1 MLDLTLIPAISTTL
15 PPVFHA
21 RHLIDGQWRDSA
33 DGATLDR
40 LSPAHGTVVSRA
52 ALGGKAEA
60 EAAIAAAS
68 AAFDDG
74 RWRRLS
80 GKARAAVL
88 LRAADLIEA
97 NVERMALIETLESG
111 KPITQ
116 ARGEVSGAADL
127 WRYAASLARS
137 LHGDSHNTLGEDILA
152 VVLKEPIGV
161 VSIITPWNFPFWILS
176 QKLPFALAA
185 GCSCVVK
192 PSELTPSTTVI
203 MGELLAEAGLPAGV
217 VNIVLGQGQPVGAA
231 LASDSRVAMV
241 TFTGSTAVGRGIAA
255 AAAQSLKKVALE
267 LGGKNPQVIFP
278 DADLE
283 SAADAV
289 VFGVF
294 FNVGQCCNSGSR
306 IVVHEDIAEAF
317 TARVVELSRQVAFGD
332 PLDPATQVGAIVS
345 PEHGAKIDAYVATAR
360 RAGAVVALG
369 GAALRVPGLGPQF
382 YQPTIVTNVTA
393 DMAIAREEVF
403 GPVLTILT
411 FRGLDQALAL
421 VNDAD
426 YGLSAGVW
434 SENIHTCLAFARGAQ
449 AGTVWTN
456 TWMDGFPEV
465 TFGGVKQSG
474 LGREI
479 GRYGLE
485 EFHEIKSLVMRIG
498 RSRAAWVRPRTPS
511 GQ

>member
-1 MLDLTLIPAISTTL
+1 MLDLTLIPAIETTL
-15 PPVFHA
+15 PPVFLA
-21 RHLIDGQWRDSA
+21 RHLINGKWQDSA
-33 DGATLDR
+33 DGATTDR
-40 LSPAHGTVVSRA
+40 LSPSHGVVVSRA
-52 ALGGKAEA
+52 TKGGKAEA
-60 EAAIAAAS
+60 DAAIAAART
-68 AAFDDG
+68 AFDDG
-74 RWRRLS
+74 RWSGLS
-80 GKARAAVL
+80 GKARATVL
-88 LRAADLIEA
+88 LKVADLIEA
-97 NVERMALIETLESG
+97 NTDRMALIETLEAG

-116 ARGEVSGAADL
+116 SRGEVSGAADL

-137 LHGDSHNTLGEDILA
+137 LHGDSHNSLGQDMLA

-185 GCSCVVK
+185 GCTCVVK

-203 MGELLAEAGLPAGV
+203 LGELLAEAGLPTGV
-217 VNIVLGQGQPVGAA
+217 VNIVLGLGQPVGAT
-231 LASDSRVAMV
+231 LASDPRVDMI

-255 AAAQSLKKVALE
+255 AASATLKKVALE

-283 SAADAV
+283 CAADAV
-289 VFGVF
+289 VFGIY
-294 FNVGQCCNSGSR
+294 FNAGQCCNSGSR
-306 IVVHEDIAEAF
+306 IIVHEDIAEAF
-317 TARVVELSRQVAFGD
+317 TARIVDLSRQVAFGD

-345 PEHGAKIDAYVATAR
+345 PEHGAKIDGYVAAAR
-360 RAGAVVALG
+360 KAGARIALG
-369 GAALRVPGLGPQF
+369 GGPLQVPGLGPQF
-382 YQPTIVTNVTA
+382 YQPTVVTGITP

-403 GPVLTILT
+403 GPVLTVLT
-411 FRGLDQALAL
+411 FRTLDEALKL

-479 GRYGLE
+479 GRFGLD
-485 EFHEIKSLVMRIG
+485 EFMEIKSLVMRIG
-498 RSRAAWVRPRTPS
+498 RTRAPWVRPR
-511 GQ
+511 

>member
-1 MLDLTLIPAISTTL
+1 MLDLTLIPAVQTSL
-15 PPVFHA
+15 PPVFEA

-33 DGATLDR
+33 DGARSER
-40 LSPAHGTVVSRA
+40 LSPSHGMVVSRA
-52 ALGGKAEA
+52 ARGGRAEA
-60 EAAIAAAS
+60 EAAIAAARS
-68 AAFDDG
+68 AFDDG
-74 RWRRLS
+74 RWSSLS

-88 LRAADLIEA
+88 LKVADLIEV
-97 NVERMALIETLESG
+97 NVDRMALIETLESG

-127 WRYAASLARS
+127 WRYAASLART
-137 LHGDSHNTLGEDILA
+137 LHGDSHNSLGADMLA
-152 VVLKEPIGV
+152 VVLNEPIGV

-185 GCSCVVK
+185 GCTCVVK

-203 MGELLAEAGLPAGV
+203 LGELLGEAGLPAGV
-217 VNIVLGQGQPVGAA
+217 VNIVLGYGQPVGAT
-231 LASDSRVAMV
+231 LASDPRVDMV
-241 TFTGSTAVGRGIAA
+241 TFTGSTAVGKGIAA
-255 AAAQSLKKVALE
+255 AATGTLKKVALE

-289 VFGVF
+289 VFGVY

-306 IVVHEDIAEAF
+306 IIVHEDIAETF
-317 TARVVELSRQVAFGD
+317 TARVVELSKRVAFGD
-332 PLDPATQVGAIVS
+332 PLDPATQVGAIVT
-345 PEHGAKIDAYVATAR
+345 PEHGAKIDSYVGAAR
-360 RAGAVVALG
+360 RAGAKIALG
-369 GAALRVPGLGPQF
+369 GEALTIPGLGGQF
-382 YQPTIVTNVTA
+382 YQPTIVTDVTP
-393 DMAIAREEVF
+393 DMHIAREEVF
-403 GPVLTILT
+403 GPVLTVLSFCT
-411 FRGLDQALAL
+411 LDEALHL

-434 SENIHTCLAFARGAQ
+434 SENIHTCLAFARGAE

-479 GRYGLE
+479 GRYGLD
-485 EFHEIKSLVMRIG
+485 EFMEIKSLVMRIG
-498 RSRAAWVRPRTPS
+498 RTRAPWVRSR
-511 GQ
+511 

>member
-1 MLDLTLIPAISTTL
+1 MLDLTLIPAIQTNL
-15 PPVFHA
+15 PPVFEA
-21 RHLIDGQWRDSA
+21 RHLIGGHWQDT
-33 DGATLDR
+33 DGATSDR
-40 LSPAHGTVVSRA
+40 LSPSHGIVVSRA
-52 ALGGKAEA
+52 PIGTIQVAG
-60 EAAIAAAS
+60 AAIAAARM
-68 AAFDDG
+68 AFDDG
-74 RWRRLS
+74 RWSQIS
-80 GKARAAVL
+80 GKARATIL
-88 LRAADLIEA
+88 LKVADLIEA

-116 ARGEVSGAADL
+116 SRGEIAGAADL

-137 LHGDSHNTLGEDILA
+137 LYGDSHNSLGQDMLA

-185 GCSCVVK
+185 GCTCVVK

-203 MGELLAEAGLPAGV
+203 LGELLLEAGLPTGV
-217 VNIVLGQGQPVGAA
+217 VNIVLGYGQPVGAT
-231 LASDSRVAMV
+231 LASDPRVDMV

-255 AAAQSLKKVALE
+255 AASGTLKKVALE

-289 VFGVF
+289 TFGVY

-306 IVVHEDIAEAF
+306 IIVHEDIAKAF
-317 TARVVELSRQVAFGD
+317 TARVVALSKQVAIGD

-345 PEHGAKIDAYVATAR
+345 PEHGTKIDACVSAAR
-360 RAGAVVALG
+360 KAGATVVLG
-369 GAALRVPGLGPQF
+369 GKPLVIPGLGLQF
-382 YQPTIVTNVTA
+382 YEPTIVTNVTA

-403 GPVLTILT
+403 GPVLTVLT
-411 FRGLDQALAL
+411 FRTLEEALHL

-434 SENIHTCLAFARGAQ
+434 SENIHTCLSFARRAQ

-479 GRYGLE
+479 GRQGLD
-485 EFHEIKSLVMRIG
+485 EFMEIKSLVMRIG
-498 RSRAAWVRPRTPS
+498 RTRAPWVRPR
-511 GQ
+511 